1 MYGMRS
7 HATVININID
17 VGSDNYTDLKVG
29 VCVGGGGGMV
39 ESGRV
44 TSQPVVYVLIYS
56 NQLPGQAKKCE
67 GADYTQTS
75 D

>member
-1 MYGMRS
+1 MWGPGGW
-7 HATVININID
+7 
-17 VGSDNYTDLKVG
+17 GS
-29 VCVGGGGGMV
+29 GGGMV

-44 TSQPVVYVLIYS
+44 SQPVVYVLIYS

-67 GADYTQTS
+67 GADCTQTS